1 MLYLTSSFFRHL
13 GAISMPWHG
22 AQFILSFPFEVGIL
36 VFSCEDFDS
45 FTQLVDKYGKCDCC
59 QDIFICK
66 TKDIYLKVY
75 LYGHKMLLQFNY
87 NLLIDLRWAKSL
99 HPRKLRWCR
108 FGGGEELENTC
119 CLAACFCHTYT
130 SWSSLW
136 GTLLSFP
143 HPVVLQGRSLNQQN
157 QLHQGTG

>member
-1 MLYLTSSFFRHL
+1 MLYLTSSFFKHL

-45 FTQLVDKYGKCDCC
+45 FTQLVNKYGKCDWC

-75 LYGHKMLLQFNY
+75 FYGHKMLLQFSY
-87 NLLIDLRWAKSL
+87 NLLITCYAIGNKTAEGEQIRHGVKDTMSCIECSL
-99 HPRKLRWCR
+99 SRSMPQTKPKAS
-108 FGGGEELENTC
+108 G
-119 CLAACFCHTYT
+119 
-130 SWSSLW
+130 SIVD
-136 GTLLSFP
+136 LSF
-143 HPVVLQGRSLNQQN
+143 SF
-157 QLHQGTG
+157 GTFLFLWLP